1 MDRFK
6 YTLICGAFILFQA
19 CSAEGPQVSPES
31 VQEDFFESEIRGG
44 EAFQFESIS
53 IVPEDQEKAS
63 RAPEGMVFIK
73 GGCFTMGNNYAQ
85 VDESPE
91 HEACLDDFYMDKYEV
106 TQSRWEKRVKFN
118 PSKFTGSDLPV
129 EQINY
134 YDVQEFI
141 SKSEGQC
148 NLPTEAQWEYAARGR
163 AEARYFWGN
172 MMNDKYAW
180 FEDNS
185 GGKTHPVGQ
194 KKPNQFGL
202 YDMAGNVW
210 EWTSDW
216 YDAAYQRGKQ
226 SNPTGVPA
234 GDFKVIRGGAFDSSA
249 GALRITNRT
258 WIHPRNRM
266 FPKVTTFG
274 QIINEIYNF
283 IGFRCVQ
290 PVPPPASV
298 STSKE

>member
-6 YTLICGAFILFQA
+6 YILICGAFILFQA

-31 VQEDFFESEIRGG
+31 VQEDFFESEIGGG

-53 IVPEDQEKAS
+53 IAPEDQEKAS

-91 HEACLDDFYMDKYEV
+91 HEVCLDDFYMDKYEV

-118 PSKFTGSDLPV
+118 PSKFTGPDLPV
-129 EQINY
+129 EQVNY
-134 YDVQEFI
+134 YDVQKFI

-148 NLPTEAQWEYAARGR
+148 SLPTEAQWEYAAKGR

-172 MMNDKYAW
+172 MMNDEYAW

-185 GGKTHPVGQ
+185 GGKTQPVGK

-226 SNPTGVPA
+226 NNPTGLPE
-234 GDFKVIRGGAFDSSA
+234 GEFKVIRGGAFDSSA

-258 WIHPRNRM
+258 WVHPRNRM
-266 FPKVTTFG
+266 FPKVTTYG
-274 QIINEIYNF
+274 QVINAIYNF

-290 PVPPPASV
+290 PVPPLTSV

>member
-1 MDRFK
+1 MDSFK
-6 YTLICGAFILFQA
+6 YILISGAFILFQA
-19 CSAEGPQVSPES
+19 CSAEETQVSPES
-31 VQEDFFESEIRGG
+31 VQEDFFVSEVG
-44 EAFQFESIS
+44 EAFKFEPIS
-53 IVPEDQEKAS
+53 IAPEDQEKAS
-63 RAPEGMVFIK
+63 RAPKGMVFLK

-85 VDESPE
+85 VDEAPE
-91 HEACLDDFYMDKYEV
+91 HEVCLDDFYMDKYEV

-134 YDVQEFI
+134 YDVQKFI

-172 MMNDKYAW
+172 MMNDEYAW

-185 GGKTHPVGQ
+185 GGKTQPVGQ

-226 SNPTGVPA
+226 NNPTGVPE
-234 GDFKVIRGGAFDSSA
+234 GEFKVIRGGAFDSSA

-258 WIHPRNRM
+258 WVHPRNRM
-266 FPKVTTFG
+266 FPKVTTYG
-274 QIINEIYNF
+274 QVINAIYNF

-290 PVPPPASV
+290 PVPPLASV

>member
-1 MDRFK
+1 MDSFK
-6 YTLICGAFILFQA
+6 YILISGAFILFQA
-19 CSAEGPQVSPES
+19 CSAEEPQVSPES
-31 VQEDFFESEIRGG
+31 VQEDFFESEIGG

-53 IVPEDQEKAS
+53 IAPEDQEKAS
-63 RAPEGMVFIK
+63 QAPEGMVFIK

-194 KKPNQFGL
+194 KEPNQFGL

>member
-1 MDRFK
+1 MDSFK
-6 YTLICGAFILFQA
+6 YILISSAFILLQA
-19 CSAEGPQVSPES
+19 CSAEEPQVSPES
-31 VQEDFFESEIRGG
+31 VQEEFFDSEVG
-44 EAFQFESIS
+44 EAFKFEPIS
-53 IVPEDQEKAS
+53 IAPEDQEKAS

-85 VDESPE
+85 VDEAPE
-91 HEACLDDFYMDKYEV
+91 HEVCLDDFYMDKYEV
-106 TQSRWEKRVKFN
+106 TQSRWEKRMKFN
-118 PSKFTGSDLPV
+118 PSKFTGPDLPV

-134 YDVQEFI
+134 YDVQKFI

-148 NLPTEAQWEYAARGR
+148 SLPTEAQWEYAAKGR

-172 MMNDKYAW
+172 MMNDEYAW

-185 GGKTHPVGQ
+185 SGETHPVGQ

-226 SNPTGVPA
+226 NNPTGLPE
-234 GDFKVIRGGAFDSSA
+234 GEFKVIRGGAFDSSA

-258 WIHPRNRM
+258 WVHPRNRV
-266 FPKVTTFG
+266 FPKVTTYG
-274 QIINEIYNF
+274 QVINAIYNF

-290 PVPPPASV
+290 PVPPLTSV